1 MDFQNFQKSNFDGG
15 KFFIHNLPW
24 VLSNKKFG
32 PDRFSRFDVYWI
44 QTDRQAKFIYRRIFN
59 CQKDLKYYLRFYT
72 FWATAAGQKVSGF
85 LLISGSILSAVY
97 QIAPH
102 TVLIKFVRD
111 YYQNLTYGIP
121 TPVRYSCV
129 HLYLLLKIFL
139 DFVLTL
145 FVYSFII

>member
-1 MDFQNFQKSNFDGG
+1 MKQYIANGTEN
-15 KFFIHNLPW
+15 I
-24 VLSNKKFG
+24 KK
-32 PDRFSRFDVYWI
+32 
-44 QTDRQAKFIYRRIFN
+44 RIFN
-59 CQKDLKYYLRFYT
+59 CQKKDQKYYLRFYT

-129 HLYLLLKIFL
+129 HL
-139 DFVLTL
+139 L
-145 FVYSFII
+145 FVIKNILRFRFNLICLFLYNLICSFLILSSHHILHILHN